1 MIATVTTLVAL
12 SIVAVVLRILAR
24 NKRRVRFGMDDYLC
38 FISVI
43 LLLAMHIELVLCKFT
58 KHCTAISPGTVG

>member
-12 SIVAVVLRILAR
+12 SIVAVILRILAR

-38 FISVI
+38 FISAI
-43 LLLAMHIELVLCKFT
+43 LLLAMHIELVLCMFT
-58 KHCTAISPGTVG
+58 KHCAAISPGTVG